1 MTASE
6 ASSSRRNG
14 DVSSRRNDG
23 VSSRRISGR
32 RGFTLWIVTALVGW
46 GIDAGTKQWALS
58 TLPWGTPIPFI
69 GELLQLHLIAN
80 PGAAFS
86 LGAGHTWIF
95 TVLSFVVLAF
105 VVALARTLR
114 HTGWAL
120 TLGIIT
126 AGILGNL
133 TDRLFRPPGFAVG
146 HVIDFLRLPAWPIFN
161 VADICVTLGAV
172 ALVIVWFRSGV
183 GPDGLPDN
191 VVVSGEN
198 PKGVSG
204 PRGRSEAGGEGADA

>member
-1 MTASE
+1 MTAS
-6 ASSSRRNG
+6 ASSPP
-14 DVSSRRNDG
+14 
-23 VSSRRISGR
+23 RRISGR
-32 RGFTLWIVTALVGW
+32 RGFALWIITALVGW

-58 TLPWGTPIPFI
+58 ALDWGIPRPFI

-105 VVALARTLR
+105 VMALARTLR

-120 TLGIIT
+120 TLGVIT

-191 VVVSGEN
+191 VASSRSGST
-198 PKGVSG
+198 GASG
-204 PRGRSEAGGEGADA
+204 LGSRSEAGSEGADA

>member
-1 MTASE
+1 MTAS
-6 ASSSRRNG
+6 ASSPP
-14 DVSSRRNDG
+14 
-23 VSSRRISGR
+23 RRITGR
-32 RGFTLWIVTALVGW
+32 RGFALWIVTALLGW
-46 GIDAGTKQWALS
+46 LIDAGTKQWALS
-58 TLPWGTPIPFI
+58 TLEWGVSRPFI

-95 TVLSFVVLAF
+95 TVLAFTVLAF

-120 TLGIIT
+120 TLGVIT

-146 HVIDFLRLPAWPIFN
+146 HVIDFLQLPAWPIFN

-191 VVVSGEN
+191 VALPRPGTGDRPETGDMSGT
-198 PKGVSG
+198 
-204 PRGRSEAGGEGADA
+204 GEGSDDA